1 MYQFGTV
8 HRMKGDDLRRKREQL
23 GLTQEELAKHLGV
36 KRLSIIRWENGQ
48 TEIDKILERAMR
60 DLERELK

>member
-1 MYQFGTV
+1 MYQFGTLD
-8 HRMKGDDLRRKREQL
+8 HMTADDLRRKREQL

-36 KRLSIIRWENGQ
+36 KRLSVIRWENGQ

-60 DLERELK
+60 DLERELR

>member
-1 MYQFGTV
+1 
-8 HRMKGDDLRRKREQL
+8 MKADDLRRKREQL

-36 KRLSIIRWENGQ
+36 KRLSVIRWENGQ

-60 DLERELK
+60 DLERELR

>member
-1 MYQFGTV
+1 MYQFDTLDF
-8 HRMKGDDLRRKREQL
+8 MKGEELRRKREQL